1 MRRARAGLALPVT
14 VALVAGCAAGPV
26 DLAPDASARLQ
37 SVVADVV
44 ADAGAGRYDAARR
57 GLARVRAE
65 LARAADAGEVSLD
78 RYRRVEAALART
90 ETALAASLAADG

>member
-1 MRRARAGLALPVT
+1 MRRVRAGLALPVT
-14 VALVAGCAAGPV
+14 IALAAGCATGPV

-37 SVVADVV
+37 SVV

-90 ETALAASLAADG
+90 ETALAASLAADD